1 MRPVKPLMIIILSAI
16 LAGCHNSETKINF
29 PGKQDLYFD
38 YKITGAEEQ
47 NYVSWGL
54 EYRLGGPEGKGILI
68 DSPGRVMIDGELIPA
83 DSTRKSGVYYETVKL
98 MSEVTGKHRI
108 EFINKDLKNYS
119 EEVDFEPFT
128 LQSGLPAEIER
139 HPFNIGLKDFPS
151 SKDNLRLVMIDTSF
165 KSTGINEIVKVYN
178 GTITINQFMLD
189 RLKNGPIILKLYLEE
204 ERPIKNAPA
213 GGMLTILYSLERGFN
228 LVD

>member
-1 MRPVKPLMIIILSAI
+1 
-16 LAGCHNSETKINF
+16 
-29 PGKQDLYFD
+29 
-38 YKITGAEEQ
+38 
-47 NYVSWGL
+47 
-54 EYRLGGPEGKGILI
+54 
-68 DSPGRVMIDGELIPA
+68 
-83 DSTRKSGVYYETVKL
+83 
-98 MSEVTGKHRI
+98 
-108 EFINKDLKNYS
+108 
-119 EEVDFEPFT
+119 
-128 LQSGLPAEIER
+128 
-139 HPFNIGLKDFPS
+139 
-151 SKDNLRLVMIDTSF
+151 MIDTSF